1 MLHAQLLVVDD
12 ELAIGKMLTT
22 VLSKEGFEHVDVA
35 TSAEDALNA
44 CQIKTY
50 DLILLDVMLPGKS
63 GIEICPL
70 LRLHTNAPILFLT
83 AKHTD
88 LDKLSGFAVG
98 ADDYIT
104 KPFHPLEVV
113 ARIKAHLRRYLQST
127 EHEPVPI
134 IPATI
139 YDFGH
144 FQLDEQAGEV
154 RVANKVVDFPAQV
167 YQFQR
172 MVDNVIAN
180 AILHNPV
187 GTPIEICLVAC
198 ETDGLDVEGFSL
210 TIRDCGTGMEPEVTQ
225 QLFERYYRGT
235 NTEGLTQGTGLGMAI
250 AKELALAH
258 GGEIQV
264 ASELGQGTTIQ
275 FTFHKEKSLFPSDHL
290 KSLSTHS
297 K

>member
-63 GIEICPL
+63 GIE
-70 LRLHTNAPILFLT
+70 
-83 AKHTD
+83 
-88 LDKLSGFAVG
+88 S
-98 ADDYIT
+98 
-104 KPFHPLEVV
+104 
-113 ARIKAHLRRYLQST
+113 IKAHLRRYLQST

-250 AKELALAH
+250 AKKLALAH